1 MCLYFFSSAAGVYFL
16 LELLYGA
23 YHQRRF
29 KRKEDA
35 RRAEELR
42 LKPMRD
48 AKLAEEKKA
57 ALIGSTALDC
67 IHKYKNVLR
76 VLIRIINLNICQI

>member
-1 MCLYFFSSAAGVYFL
+1 
-16 LELLYGA
+16 
-23 YHQRRF
+23 
-29 KRKEDA
+29 
-35 RRAEELR
+35 
-42 LKPMRD
+42 MRD

-76 VLIRIINLNICQI
+76 VLIINLNICQI